1 MTGALNTQE
10 LGALGR
16 VVFDMEDPLMAVR
29 ELNRALYN
37 MIEHMDDDRD
47 AVAAMRLLALS
58 NGFLDKVFEARSN
71 LCTNLHPFM
80 DFSAVVPA
88 EGERDE

>member
-1 MTGALNTQE
+1 MTVIFDVE
-10 LGALGR
+10 RLGNLGR
-16 VVFDMEDPLMAVR
+16 SAFDMEEPLMAIR

-37 MIEHMDDDRD
+37 MIEHFDDDRD
-47 AVAAMRLLALS
+47 SMAAMRLLALS
-58 NGFLDKVFEARSN
+58 NGFPDKVFDLRSG
-71 LCTNLHPFM
+71 LCTSLHPFM